1 MKYVNLGKSG
11 LKVSELCL
19 GCMSYGKG
27 QMHAWTLSHDESF
40 PFYRRAIEHGINFF
54 DSADVYSEGDSEVVT
69 GKALREFARRD
80 EVVVAT
86 KFFAPTGP
94 GQNERG
100 ASRKHIMAAV
110 DASLKR
116 LGMDH
121 IDLYIQHSWDVSTP
135 IEETLEAFNDLV
147 RSGKVLHIGASNYKA
162 WQLAKA
168 LKIQERNGWTR
179 FISMQVQYNLI
190 YRNIEDEIIPLC
202 LDEGIGVTPW
212 SALARG
218 FLAGNR
224 SRGGQGETYRAQT
237 DKLADQLYYRDQD
250 FAIQKRLADVAA
262 ARGVP
267 PMQIA
272 LAWNV
277 SRPGVA
283 SPIIGATKLEQLDQ
297 SVAALDIALTED
309 EVTLLQDV

>member
-27 QMHAWTLSHDESF
+27 QMHAWTLSHEDSF
-40 PFYRRAIEHGINFF
+40 PFFRRAIEHGINFF
-54 DSADVYSEGDSEVVT
+54 DTADVYSEGDSEIVT

-80 EVVVAT
+80 DVVVAT
-86 KFFAPTGP
+86 KFFAPTGAGP
-94 GQNERG
+94 NERG

-121 IDLYIQHSWDVSTP
+121 IDLYIQHSWDATVP
-135 IEETLEAFNDLV
+135 IEETLQAFDDLV

-168 LKIQERNGWTR
+168 LNIQERNGWTR

-190 YRNIEDEIIPLC
+190 YRNIEDELIPMC
-202 LDEGIGVTPW
+202 IDEGLGVTPW

-224 SRGGQGETYRAQT
+224 SRVGEGGTQRAQT
-237 DKLADQLYYRDQD
+237 DKLADQLYYRESD
-250 FAIQKRLADVAA
+250 FAVQARLAQVAA

-267 PMQIA
+267 PMQVA

-277 SRPGVA
+277 SRPGIS

-297 SVAALDIALTED
+297 SVAALGIALSEE
-309 EVTLLQDV
+309 EVKLLEQM